1 MTRSALRRRNAIAR
15 RNSRQREE
23 RFISVAPRAM
33 TEPPLLFSF
42 RRCPYA
48 MRARLA
54 LLVAGREVIL
64 EEVKLSAKPAALLAA
79 SPKATVPVLVLP
91 DGRVIDESLDIMRW
105 ALEQADPEG
114 WLGDVDDALI
124 ARFDGDF
131 KHHLDRSKYPERH
144 GSDSEAHY
152 AAALAILRDVES
164 GPPPTGFTAA
174 AILPF
179 IRQFAGIDSA
189 RFAVQPLPK
198 VQQWLATFAASPL
211 FAAAMLRLAPG
222 QRAAFNRD
230 AAGLSALAAA
240 PESVLPPPAPR
251 R

>member
-1 MTRSALRRRNAIAR
+1 
-15 RNSRQREE
+15 
-23 RFISVAPRAM
+23 M

-54 LLVAGREVIL
+54 LLVAGRDVVL
-64 EEVKLSAKPAALLAA
+64 EEVKLSAKPAALIAA

-91 DGRVIDESLDIMRW
+91 DGRVIDESLDIMHW
-105 ALEQADPEG
+105 ALAQSDPEG
-114 WLGDVDDALI
+114 WRDDLDARLI

-144 GSDSEAHY
+144 GSDPEAHY
-152 AAALAILRDVES
+152 AAALAILRDVEAA
-164 GPPPTGFTAA
+164 PLPTGFSAA

-179 IRQFAGIDSA
+179 IRQFAAIDGA
-189 RFAVQPLPK
+189 RFAAQPLPK
-198 VQQWLATFAASPL
+198 VQHWLSAFAASPL

-222 QRAAFNRD
+222 QRAAFSRD
-230 AAGLSALAAA
+230 AVGFCAPVAA
-240 PESVLPPPAPR
+240 PESAPPPPAPPR
-251 R
+251 

>member
-1 MTRSALRRRNAIAR
+1 M
-15 RNSRQREE
+15 
-23 RFISVAPRAM
+23 M
-33 TEPPLLFSF
+33 TESPLLFSF

-54 LLVAGREVIL
+54 LLVAGCDVIIA
-64 EEVKLSAKPAALLAA
+64 EVKLSAKPPALLAA

-105 ALEQADPEG
+105 ALGLADPQG
-114 WLGDVDDALI
+114 WLGDSDAELI

-144 GSDSEAHY
+144 GSDPVAHR
-152 AAALAILRDVES
+152 AEALAILADLETR
-164 GPPPTGFTAA
+164 PLPAGFTAA

-179 IRQFAGIDSA
+179 VRQFAAIDRA
-189 RFAVQPLPK
+189 LFAAQLLPK
-198 VQQWLATFAASPL
+198 VQHWLADFEASPL

-222 QRAAFNRD
+222 ERAAFNRD
-230 AAGLSALAAA
+230 AAGLSDLVPAPAAA
-240 PESVLPPPAPR
+240 PESAPSPPSPPR
-251 R
+251 

>member
-1 MTRSALRRRNAIAR
+1 MLA
-15 RNSRQREE
+15 
-23 RFISVAPRAM
+23 APGTMA
-33 TEPPLLFSF
+33 EPPLLFSF

-54 LLVAGREVIL
+54 LLVAGCDVVL
-64 EEVKLSAKPAALLAA
+64 EEVKLANKPAALLSA

-105 ALEQADPEG
+105 ALAQNDPAG
-114 WLGDVDDALI
+114 WLGDVDNALI
-124 ARFDGDF
+124 VRFDGDF

-144 GSDSEAHY
+144 GSDPEAHY

-164 GPPPTGFTAA
+164 GPLPTGFTAA

-179 IRQFAGIDSA
+179 IRQFAAIDSA
-189 RFAVQPLPK
+189 RFAAQPLPR
-198 VQQWLATFAASPL
+198 VQHWLSAFATSPL

-222 QRAAFNRD
+222 QRAAFNR
-230 AAGLSALAAA
+230 AAVGLSARAAA
-240 PESVLPPPAPR
+240 PESAPPPPAPPR
-251 R
+251 

>member
-1 MTRSALRRRNAIAR
+1 MLA
-15 RNSRQREE
+15 
-23 RFISVAPRAM
+23 APGTM

-54 LLVAGREVIL
+54 LLVAGCDVVL
-64 EEVKLSAKPAALLAA
+64 EEVKLANKPAALLAV

-91 DGRVIDESLDIMRW
+91 DGRVIDESLDIMHW
-105 ALEQADPEG
+105 ALDQADPEG
-114 WLGDVDDALI
+114 WRDDLDAELI

-144 GSDSEAHY
+144 GSDPEAYY

-164 GPPPTGFTAA
+164 GPLPIGFTAA
-174 AILPF
+174 AVLPF
-179 IRQFAGIDSA
+179 IRQFAAIDST
-189 RFAVQPLPK
+189 RFSAQLLPNVQH
-198 VQQWLATFAASPL
+198 WLATFAASPL
-211 FAAAMLRLAPG
+211 FAAAMLRLLPG

-230 AAGLSALAAA
+230 AAGLSGRATA
-240 PESVLPPPAPR
+240 PESAPPPPALPR
-251 R
+251 

>member
-1 MTRSALRRRNAIAR
+1 MA
-15 RNSRQREE
+15 
-23 RFISVAPRAM
+23 
-33 TEPPLLFSF
+33 EPPLLFSF

-54 LLVAGREVIL
+54 LLVARRDVIL
-64 EEVKLSAKPAALLAA
+64 EEVKLANKPAALLAV

-91 DGRVIDESLDIMRW
+91 DGRVIDESLDIMHW
-105 ALEQADPEG
+105 ALGQADPEG
-114 WLGDVDDALI
+114 WRDDLDADLI

-144 GSDSEAHY
+144 GSDPEAHY
-152 AAALAILRDVES
+152 AAALAILMTLES
-164 GPPPTGFTAA
+164 GPLPTGFTAA

-189 RFAVQPLPK
+189 RFAAQPLPQ
-198 VQQWLATFAASPL
+198 VQHWLATFSASPL

-222 QRAAFNRD
+222 QRAAFNRA
-230 AAGLSALAAA
+230 AAGQSGLSPVPATA
-240 PESVLPPPAPR
+240 PESAPPPPAPPR
-251 R
+251 

>member
-1 MTRSALRRRNAIAR
+1 
-15 RNSRQREE
+15 
-23 RFISVAPRAM
+23 M

-54 LLVAGREVIL
+54 LLVAGRDVIL
-64 EEVKLSAKPAALLAA
+64 EEVKLANKPAALVAA

-91 DGRVIDESLDIMRW
+91 DGRVIEESLEIMDW
-105 ALEQADPEG
+105 ALAQADPEG
-114 WLGDVDDALI
+114 WRADRDDALI

-131 KHHLDRSKYPERH
+131 KYHLDRSKYPERH
-144 GSDSEAHY
+144 GSDPAAHY
-152 AAALAILRDVES
+152 AAAMAILTDLES
-164 GPPPTGFTAA
+164 GPLPTGFTAA

-179 IRQFAGIDSA
+179 IRQFAAIDSA
-189 RFAVQPLPK
+189 RFAAQRLPRVQH
-198 VQQWLATFAASPL
+198 WLATFSASPL

-230 AAGLSALAAA
+230 AAGFSALAGA
-240 PESVLPPPAPR
+240 PESVPPPPVPR

>member
-1 MTRSALRRRNAIAR
+1 MLA
-15 RNSRQREE
+15 
-23 RFISVAPRAM
+23 APGMMA
-33 TEPPLLFSF
+33 EPPLLFSF

-91 DGRVIDESLDIMRW
+91 DGRVIDESLDIMHW
-105 ALEQADPEG
+105 ALDQADPEG
-114 WLGDVDDALI
+114 WRDDLDAELI

-131 KHHLDRSKYPERH
+131 KFHLDRSKYPERH

-152 AAALAILRDVES
+152 AAALAILMDLES
-164 GPPPTGFTAA
+164 GALPTGFTAV
-174 AILPF
+174 AIAPF
-179 IRQFAGIDSA
+179 VRQFAAIDSA
-189 RFAVQPLPK
+189 LFAAQPVPGVQH
-198 VQQWLATFAASPL
+198 WLAAFAASPL

-230 AAGLSALAAA
+230 AAGLSVPAAA
-240 PESVLPPPAPR
+240 PESAPPPPASPR
-251 R
+251 

>member
-1 MTRSALRRRNAIAR
+1 
-15 RNSRQREE
+15 
-23 RFISVAPRAM
+23 M

-54 LLVAGREVIL
+54 LLVSGCDVIL

-91 DGRVIDESLDIMRW
+91 DGRVIDESLDIMHW

-114 WLGDVDDALI
+114 WRDDLDAELI

-144 GSDSEAHY
+144 GSDAAAHH
-152 AAALAILRDVES
+152 AAALAILMDLEVR
-164 GPPPTGFTAA
+164 PMPTGFTAA
-174 AILPF
+174 AIAPF
-179 IRQFAGIDSA
+179 VRQFAAIDSA
-189 RFAVQPLPK
+189 RFAIQPLPR
-198 VQQWLATFAASPL
+198 VQHWLATFAALPL

-230 AAGLSALAAA
+230 AAGLSVPAGA
-240 PESVLPPPAPR
+240 PESAPPPPAPPR
-251 R
+251 

>member
-1 MTRSALRRRNAIAR
+1 
-15 RNSRQREE
+15 
-23 RFISVAPRAM
+23 M

-54 LLVAGREVIL
+54 LLSAGCDVVL
-64 EEVKLSAKPAALLAA
+64 EEVKLTNKPAALLAA

-91 DGRVIDESLDIMRW
+91 DDRVIDESLDIMHW
-105 ALEQADPEG
+105 ALAQADPEG
-114 WLGDVDDALI
+114 WLADADAPLI

-144 GSDSEAHY
+144 GSDPVAHH
-152 AAALAILRDVES
+152 AAALAILADLES
-164 GPPPTGFTAA
+164 APLPTGFTAV

-179 IRQFAGIDSA
+179 IRQFAAIDSTA
-189 RFAVQPLPK
+189 FAVQPLPR
-198 VQQWLATFAASPL
+198 VQHWLAAFATSPL

-222 QRAAFNRD
+222 QRVPFNRD
-230 AAGLSALAAA
+230 AAGLSAPAAV
-240 PESVLPPPAPR
+240 PESVPPPPALPR
-251 R
+251 